1 MATITFL
8 KQKGGCGASTLAV
21 NLAGE
26 FYARGRSVIVLDID
40 PQHSAAVWAGFADFE
55 EGGGCLQK
63 IVEAVD
69 TDSRATVRA
78 LLEHSQ
84 KTVDLVIVDAPG
96 GFHPLAIRAAMKADL
111 ILIPCGPSPLD
122 LAPTGEAL
130 DVAEDTRTNP
140 DKPVVALVPSRNL
153 PRTRLGRELPEALE
167 DLAKPF
173 GAHVLPGISQRVAV
187 AESVLCGQTV
197 REYEGDSDSA
207 KEFAALADAIERLI

>member
-1 MATITFL
+1 MATITLL

-26 FYARGRSVIVLDID
+26 FYARGRSVKVLDVD

-55 EGGGCLQK
+55 DGGGFLQK

-69 TDSRATVRA
+69 TDSRAAVRA
-78 LLEHSQ
+78 RLEQAQ
-84 KTVDLVIVDAPG
+84 KDVDVVIVDAPG
-96 GFHPLAIRAAMKADL
+96 GFHPLALHAAMKSDL

-130 DVAEDTRTNP
+130 DVAEDMRTRP

-187 AESVLCGQTV
+187 AESVLCGQTI
-197 REYEGDSDSA
+197 RQYEGDSDSA
-207 KEFAALADAIERLI
+207 KEFAALADAIEGLI